1 MYTVTLGDD
10 GAFGAEYVRP
20 DAASIALGASGSSV
34 DVRRNEDG
42 SYSYLDGGQWL
53 VITADSRMSAANGNV
68 YGPLLAPDGR
78 TPVGV
83 MHVAAMQD
91 VALGAL
97 GGTLQLTQAE
107 DMSWW
112 LGDMQVMSG
121 HVHAHANGN
130 RYVLTLDAAG
140 MWSAV
145 YQQNMVTVALGTQ
158 GSVSLAQAEDMSW
171 WLGTEGVESGSEVM
185 SESGNTYTLQ
195 YADGAWTARFEPE
208 SMMIAG
214 TGLVAMTREADDM
227 YDVGGDTLPAS
238 GVGDV
243 SDGDDMYH
251 VWMADGGGLAGAL
264 FDAAI
269 ENATRRVIGEL
280 GTKGPAEEARIFKL
294 SGDDGKTT
302 ANESQTHLVVGDDDE
317 YSFADL
323 LGRGMASVTG
333 TNFVAEALKKIQAS
347 RSVVDRLLGLDLEN
361 TALNPALDREWG
373 KVTTALNT
381 IFSGTEGDRITGG
394 LSAGTGAVGT
404 KNPGEDDILEE
415 LDDIIAALSSAD
427 AFTAATAEDGDG
439 VFEDAGLSAKQAADA
454 YARVKSSGTVT
465 LGREG
470 STRYGTV
477 NKIETSNAVT
487 KAEYAPR
494 NAGDDRD
501 FDANDDVDR
510 IGERGAF
517 SYSTM
522 EETLRT
528 RHIVSTGNAYYT
540 GGTHAISGDGTVYS
554 GTMDVQVRFSSMSV
568 SGLVSQLASVDK
580 GLPWEYVFGDVATIR
595 LPDARLSSNARW
607 AAASNAQAQATFA
620 PRAGSP
626 ASRPISG
633 GATFNGILLGRGT
646 EAGSE
651 ASGTWSV
658 GAKSDD
664 SDYLAGAF
672 GVLRG
677 ADVESSLPTADDG
690 SGTEASVVA
699 MIGDPAAAIA
709 GAEIK
714 DGMLKLKVLEYDYNI
729 TRSGNTDTALD
740 LSTFPTWAIQTTTKT
755 VNGTDTT
762 TEDTVDLNINLA
774 VLLSSGERTFSSGTH
789 VAAQV
794 AEITKQRDVLAQLQG
809 LDDEALQSAEVTAW
823 QNVQNA
829 LFKVFGSVP
838 PELAGTYAAAEEAGE
853 ALELIDDALAALANA
868 TALKAALDPEGSGI
882 FKGVTSDK
890 DSRVRTSGSVGH
902 GGWRTPANILGQRQ
916 FQILSKLGS
925 TAYTRFG
932 VWRMRRYRN
941 AVRTDKDTTAGGGP
955 ENRTRAQDEGA
966 DGPGMFAY
974 SQLKTTE
981 MASTNDPSY
990 QPGGTA
996 RYVGEAVALQGTE
1009 YLTGEVDAS
1018 VTWGAAN
1025 AVGGTLN
1032 VTFSN
1037 LANANGDMLAFG
1049 TEAGKDDDGNII
1061 RNNEGE
1067 IETPANYNVIR
1078 DVVFNNIDVGTNG
1091 DDELLFDNA
1100 DIGTRTAGAFAIR
1113 YRFADASLADNT
1125 SGTAGSMIGGQF
1137 VGASVDGPLGLLGV
1151 WQLSANASLGR
1162 ENAAGDDIVGLNQA
1176 IYGAF
1181 GAEAP

>member
-1 MYTVTLGDD
+1 MYTLTLGDD
-10 GAFGAEYVRP
+10 GGFAAEYVQP
-20 DAASIALGASGSSV
+20 DADSIALGTSGSMI

-42 SYSYLDGGQWL
+42 SYSYMDGGQWL

-227 YDVGGDTLPAS
+227 YDVGADTLPAS

-280 GTKGPAEEARIFKL
+280 GTKGPAEEAGIFNL

-302 ANESQTHLVVGDDDE
+302 ANELQTHLVVDGDE

-373 KVTTALNT
+373 KVTDELDN
-381 IFSGTEGDRITGG
+381 IFGEGKGDDY
-394 LSAGTGAVGT
+394 TGALAGRAAGSR
-404 KNPGEDDILEE
+404 NPGEDDILEE

-439 VFEDAGLSAKQAADA
+439 VFEDAELSAKDAAAA

-477 NKIETSNAVT
+477 NKIQTSNAVT
-487 KAEYAPR
+487 KAKYAPR
-494 NAGDDRD
+494 KAGSDGN
-501 FDANDDVDR
+501 FDTEDDVDR

-580 GLPWEYVFGDVATIR
+580 SLPWEYVFGDVSTIR

-633 GATFNGILLGRGT
+633 GATFNGILLGRGA

-672 GVLRG
+672 GVMRG

-699 MIGDPAAAIA
+699 MIGTSAAAIA
-709 GAEIK
+709 GAKIE

-729 TRSGNTDTALD
+729 NRSGDTALH
-740 LSTFPTWAIQTTTKT
+740 LSTFPTWAIQTTPAE
-755 VNGTDTT
+755 NGGDP
-762 TEDTVDLNINLA
+762 TENTVDLNINLVA
-774 VLLSSGERTFSSGTH
+774 LLSSGERTFSSGTH

-809 LDDEALQSAEVTAW
+809 LDDAALQSAEVTAW

-829 LFKVFGSVP
+829 LFRVFGSVP

-882 FKGVTSDK
+882 FKGVTNDK
-890 DSRVRTSGSVGH
+890 DSRVRTKGSVNH

-941 AVRTDKDTTAGGGP
+941 AVRTDKDATDDGGP
-955 ENRTRAQDEGA
+955 ENRTRAQDGGA

-981 MASTNDPSY
+981 IASTNDPSY

-996 RYVGEAVALQGTE
+996 RYVGEAVALQDME

-1018 VTWGAAN
+1018 VTWSAAN
-1025 AVGGTLN
+1025 AAVGGTLN

-1049 TEAGKDDDGNII
+1049 TEAGKDEDGNII
-1061 RNNEGE
+1061 RNNEGG
-1067 IETPANYNVIR
+1067 ITTPAIYNVIR

-1091 DDELLFDNA
+1091 DDELLFDNG

-1113 YRFADASLADNT
+1113 YRFADASVPDNT
-1125 SGTAGSMIGGQF
+1125 SGAGSIEGRF
-1137 VGASVDGPLGLLGV
+1137 VGASVDGPLGLLGI
-1151 WQLSANASLGR
+1151 WQLNANGSLGR
-1162 ENAAGDDIVGLNQA
+1162 ENAAGDDIVDLGQA